1 MTNRQCLMKL
11 LAPVDPSIVY
21 TSNKC
26 FKLVVTCYI
35 SFLSTVMPRM
45 TCAKSPRG
53 PLFLDLEAKW
63 HPTMGTAKSFQDS
76 ITLPAPEM
84 VKNIAYPGL
93 FYRLHD

>member
-1 MTNRQCLMKL
+1 
-11 LAPVDPSIVY
+11 
-21 TSNKC
+21 
-26 FKLVVTCYI
+26 
-35 SFLSTVMPRM
+35 M

-93 FYRLHD
+93 FYRLCIV

>member
-1 MTNRQCLMKL
+1 MQVNIVTNRQCLMKL

-26 FKLVVTCYI
+26 FK
-35 SFLSTVMPRM
+35 M

-53 PLFLDLEAKW
+53 PLFLDLESKW
-63 HPTMGTAKSFQDS
+63 HPTMGTAKSFQDA
-76 ITLPAPEM
+76 IPLPAPEM

-93 FYRLHD
+93 FYR

>member
-1 MTNRQCLMKL
+1 M
-11 LAPVDPSIVY
+11 Y
-21 TSNKC
+21 
-26 FKLVVTCYI
+26 
-35 SFLSTVMPRM
+35 RM

-93 FYRLHD
+93 FYRLCMTNCD